1 MASQSKCLNWRPR
14 APRAVPNRGL
24 ASPTPHQSVKTFIQA
39 GPEPPPKSTI
49 FRPFAKLPLRSLCDS
64 NAAPESQKPLEWP
77 PTADP
82 RAALHHQCSPDVALE
97 FLSPQESPQCDPT
110 AAPKLHNLP
119 KWPPRAAPKSG
130 IASLTLH
137 QSFKTVLNGGQRPPR
152 AAPKRGLASPTPH
165 QNPLLSFLEAFAAPS
180 RRQCLLLE

>member
-1 MASQSKCLNWRPR
+1 MAAEGPKSRPQSRPCVPNAAPERQNLYTGRPR
-14 APRAVPNRGL
+14 AA
-24 ASPTPHQSVKTFIQA
+24 
-39 GPEPPPKSTI
+39 PKSTI

-137 QSFKTVLNGGQRPPR
+137 QSFKTVLNGGQRSPR

-165 QNPLLSFLEAFAAPS
+165 QNPLFSFLEAFAAPS

>member
-39 GPEPPPKSTI
+39 GPEPPPRAPS
-49 FRPFAKLPLRSLCDS
+49 FVLSLNSPCVPFATLTPHQSHKNHLSGP
-64 NAAPESQKPLEWP
+64 QP
-77 PTADP
+77 PTP
-82 RAALHHQCSPDVALE
+82 RAALHHQCSPDVAPE